1 MLKSSIHKLKVNWP
15 AAAPLENDSNSI
27 VSYLVSEQKEQK
39 PAITGPDQNQQ
50 KLEKQQ
56 SSKSVAVRMATE
68 SNFVQPAIPK
78 LDAHYDH
85 WCMLMENFLRSKEY
99 WNLIEQGIL
108 TAEAGVELTEG
119 QKKQKYQGTARV
131 QRAQRQ
137 ALRKEFEMLNMKVG
151 ESVNEYFAR
160 TLTIANKMRVH
171 GEKMEDV
178 VVIENILRSMTP
190 KFNYVVCSIEESNDL
205 DTLSIDVLQ
214 ISLLVHEQRMNG
226 HLVEEQALKVTYED
240 QSRGRGRGRGGFRGR
255 RRGGSRQSF
264 DKSTIECYNCHKLG
278 HFQYECPNK
287 ETETKAQYAEASGEI
302 LLMAH
307 ADGKEASKEELW
319 FLDSG
324 CINHM
329 CGKKELF
336 SRLDESFSTFVKLGD
351 NSSMA
356 NNLLSVG
363 QLQEKGL
370 AILIQ
375 HGKCKI
381 YHPDR
386 GLIMEIAMSSNRMF
400 ILPAQKLLKE
410 EICLS
415 SFTEDQAR
423 LWHLRYGHLSF
434 NDLKTLQQKRL
445 VNGLP
450 QFQAPLKVCE
460 DCLVGKQRRNPFP
473 KESTW
478 RASQILQLV
487 HADIC
492 GPINPTSNSKKR
504 EKEPN
509 YYEYGAKHAFRKKI
523 PKTFWPEAVNWT
535 VYVLNRSPTLV
546 VKDMTP
552 EEAWS
557 GSKPSV
563 DHFRVFGCIS
573 HVHIPD
579 SKRTKLD
586 DKSVKCV
593 LLGVSEELKAYR
605 LYDPVSQKII
615 VSRDV
620 KFEEENSWDWNK
632 SHEKPIIADLDWGES
647 DKEAVLVDTN
657 RGNFETDH
665 HDITIEAMEGN
676 DSYESNEENPLNP
689 NEGRIRRPPAW
700 LRDYASGKGLSE
712 EEDTAY
718 QALFVGN
725 DPVSFGDAVKS
736 MKWRKAMDAE
746 IEAIDRNDTW
756 ELTDLPTEAKK
767 VGVKWIYKTK
777 FNENGEVD
785 KYKARLVAKGYTQEH
800 EVDYTEVFAP
810 VARLD
815 TIRVVISLAALKEW
829 TIYQL
834 DVKSAFLH
842 GELSEEGS

>member
-1 MLKSSIHKLKVNWP
+1 
-15 AAAPLENDSNSI
+15 
-27 VSYLVSEQKEQK
+27 
-39 PAITGPDQNQQ
+39 
-50 KLEKQQ
+50 
-56 SSKSVAVRMATE
+56 MATE

-99 WNLIEQGIL
+99 WNLIEQGIP

-119 QKKQKYQGTARV
+119 QKKVIEDAKLKDLKVKNYLFQAIDRSVLETIRTKIQKEHLRLFETN
-131 QRAQRQ
+131 AQHEGR
-137 ALRKEFEMLNMKVG
+137 RI
-151 ESVNEYFAR
+151 VNEYFAR

-178 VVIENILRSMTP
+178 VVIEKILRSMTP
-190 KFNYVVCSIEESNDL
+190 KFDYVVCSIEESNDL

-214 ISLLVHEQRMNG
+214 S
-226 HLVEEQALKVTYED
+226 VTYED

-255 RRGGSRQSF
+255 GRGRSRQSF

-287 ETETKAQYAEASGEI
+287 ETETKTQYAEASGEI

-319 FLDSG
+319 FLDS
-324 CINHM
+324 
-329 CGKKELF
+329 
-336 SRLDESFSTFVKLGD
+336 D

-356 NNLLSVG
+356 VTGKGNIRTFVNGIVQLITEVFYVPGLQNNLLSVG

-386 GLIMEIAMSSNRMF
+386 GLIMEIAMSSNR
-400 ILPAQKLLKE
+400 I
-410 EICLS
+410 
-415 SFTEDQAR
+415 
-423 LWHLRYGHLSF
+423 YGHLSF
-434 NDLKTLQQKRL
+434 NLKTLQRKD
-445 VNGLP
+445 GEWMP

-460 DCLVGKQRRNPFP
+460 DLVGKQRRNPFQ
-473 KESTW
+473 KKAHGGLLKFFNW
-478 RASQILQLV
+478 CMR
-487 HADIC
+487 HR
-492 GPINPTSNSKKR
+492 GPINPTSNSKK
-504 EKEPN
+504 
-509 YYEYGAKHAFRKKI
+509 
-523 PKTFWPEAVNWT
+523 
-535 VYVLNRSPTLV
+535 SPTLV
-546 VKDMTP
+546 VKDMTRRSL
-552 EEAWS
+552 S
-557 GSKPSV
+557 GSKPS
-563 DHFRVFGCIS
+563 
-573 HVHIPD
+573 
-579 SKRTKLD
+579 K
-586 DKSVKCV
+586 
-593 LLGVSEELKAYR
+593 
-605 LYDPVSQKII
+605 
-615 VSRDV
+615 RDV

-632 SHEKPIIADLDWGES
+632 SHEKAIIADLDGR
-647 DKEAVLVDTN
+647 K
-657 RGNFETDH
+657 NFETDH

-689 NEGRIRRPPAW
+689 NEERIEGHH
-700 LRDYASGKGLSE
+700 LVRDYESGKGLSE

-725 DPVSFGDAVKS
+725 DPVSFGDAMKS

-746 IEAIDRNDTW
+746 IEAIERNDTW

-800 EVDYTEVFAP
+800 GVDYTE
-810 VARLD
+810 
-815 TIRVVISLAALKEW
+815 
-829 TIYQL
+829 
-834 DVKSAFLH
+834 SAFLH
-842 GELSEEGS
+842 GELSEEVFVMQRSDGIFINQKKYTQEVLERFSMDKCNPVHNPMVPGFKLTKNGDGVRVDTKRILRYLKGTIDFGVFYKKGGNEELIAYRYNLWSLCPLKLSLLLQLLVPQAIWLRRILEGLNHAQHDSTTVYCDNSSTIKLSKNPVMHGRCKHIDVRFHFLRELTKDGTVEMVHCHTQEQVADIMTKPLKLDAFLKLRDLLGVCLDLE